1 LGAAHVS
8 DLENISD
15 LGQRTK
21 AEIAALRLG
30 EALVT
35 GAAKF
40 SSFEG
45 VLAAY
50 AAATR

>member
-1 LGAAHVS
+1 MGK
-8 DLENISD
+8 
-15 LGQRTK
+15 RTR
-21 AEIAALRLG
+21 AELAALRLG

-50 AAATR
+50 TVATR